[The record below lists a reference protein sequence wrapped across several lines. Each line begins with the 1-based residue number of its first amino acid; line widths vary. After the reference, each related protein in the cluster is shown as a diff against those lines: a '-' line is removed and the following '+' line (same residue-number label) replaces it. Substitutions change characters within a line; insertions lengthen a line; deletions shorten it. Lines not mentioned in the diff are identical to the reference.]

1 MTGLFFFPYATSAI
15 GVLLGVYL
23 TREKR
28 EYDRMDYFLRACF
41 IFVINLVISYL
52 LEFAF
57 PREAGTG
64 IALSTAYYM
73 GLSIYAV
80 VPGLAFGRFT
90 AFRARNMGHDKSV
103 AYWSAIP
110 FVFLYFMLVAHKHHN
125 TPARP
130 THA

>member
-1 MTGLFFFPYATSAI
+1 M
-15 GVLLGVYL
+15 
-23 TREKR
+23 
-28 EYDRMDYFLRACF
+28 
-41 IFVINLVISYL
+41 INLVISYL
-52 LEFAF
+52 LEYAF
-57 PREAGTG
+57 PREAVGSEG
-64 IALSTAYYM
+64 MALSTAYYM

-103 AYWSAIP
+103 AYWSASP